1 MKNGT
6 LRGHVL
12 SISKPSNNVHVTA
25 EVVVIILAKLTM
37 NAVNDFRI
45 PGFRNKVTGHFMR
58 SYIKRSVTQC
68 YCTDLLTPYHG
79 AELQMYWLFLVCKH
93 VTRRPCWWSI
103 HFFFKLYISLVP
115 SREKCFC
122 SCSPT
127 WTPWRHVQTSNRR
140 IFAWLLLAGS
150 KPWEHSAANESLNYS
165 PCDLNPRHPHLLLR
179 LI

>member
-68 YCTDLLTPYHG
+68 YCTDLLTQYHG

-93 VTRRPCWWSI
+93 VTRRPCWWSVQ
-103 HFFFKLYISLVP
+103 FFFQTLHESSSQRREMLLFLFTNMDTVT
-115 SREKCFC
+115 SR
-122 SCSPT
+122 PN
-127 WTPWRHVQTSNRR
+127 QQ
-140 IFAWLLLAGS
+140 
-150 KPWEHSAANESLNYS
+150 
-165 PCDLNPRHPHLLLR
+165 
-179 LI
+179 

>member
-6 LRGHVL
+6 PRGHVL
-12 SISKPSNNVHVTA
+12 SISNPSNNFNVTA

-45 PGFRNKVTGHFMR
+45 PGFRNKVKGHFMR

-93 VTRRPCWWSI
+93 VTRRPCWWLI
-103 HFFFKLYISLVP
+103 HFFFQTLHELSSQQREMLLFLFTNMDTVT
-115 SREKCFC
+115 SR
-122 SCSPT
+122 PN
-127 WTPWRHVQTSNRR
+127 QQ
-140 IFAWLLLAGS
+140 
-150 KPWEHSAANESLNYS
+150 
-165 PCDLNPRHPHLLLR
+165 
-179 LI
+179 